1 MTRARM
7 VPTLL
12 PGAAALAAAIA
23 IAGCATSPY
32 KRAGDAGDV
41 ASALARLQPPPTT
54 ARNLAVLVLGGTGG
68 PRLAAYDLAG
78 SRVLWTQPAEVTT
91 RVVLGGDVLV
101 HGSKPAAGGGS
112 VAVVGRDLGNGA
124 VLWQQQLAAGE
135 RLAGYDTDSKS
146 VYLVV
151 QTGATAGR
159 VASGAAVVALDA
171 RAGTVRWR
179 HPLPSGRAAGPAAR
193 DGLVA
198 VPVDSQ
204 YVILLDSATGS
215 ELAQVLSTTEAASF
229 VRALPEGM
237 FYGSRGVFLLSPST
251 ARGST
256 REPGYLKAGMP
267 PFVRPFYWYDL
278 YRPEQTEYSALDRNH
293 ILWRVSVDGDR
304 ARFRDDLTVVHD
316 YKFFFA
322 FDATSGQL
330 RWARAYA
337 EDAVSST
344 DTGRAILFASALGDI
359 VALDRR
365 TGAKLYEA
373 HLPGEIVR
381 GAAFDA
387 EGFGPAS
394 LAGAPATDAGAATAP
409 SELVDTLVT
418 IISDKDRRFPDVKLF
433 AIEELGRQP
442 GREPTRKLLDIMGK
456 EGLPPLASQKV
467 GEALAARRDTQ
478 SSDML
483 AGALRST
490 ADYADGQTAPPVE
503 FLAKAVGA
511 LGAGGRVVSP
521 ELVAQLRRP
530 ETPPAAATQI
540 ARALAATGADDAVPA
555 LRDFLTMYRADP
567 AYDADPTALIAAA
580 EALLK
585 LGGPADRMLLLFVAE
600 EPHTAAGLRAHLT
613 RALGE
618 TAPARTS
625 ARD

>member
-1 MTRARM
+1 MKRAGVAQRR
-7 VPTLL
+7 L
-12 PGAAALAAAIA
+12 PGVAVAALSVALAA
-23 IAGCATSPY
+23 CATSPDQ
-32 KRAGDAGDV
+32 RAGNAGDV
-41 ASALARLQPPPTT
+41 ATALARLQPPPTT

-78 SRVLWTQPAEVTT
+78 ARILWTQPAEVTT

-101 HGSKPAAGGGS
+101 HGAKPATGAGP
-112 VAVVGRDLGNGA
+112 AVVVARDLGNGA
-124 VLWQQQLAAGE
+124 VLWQHQVASSE
-135 RLAGYDTDSKS
+135 RLAGYDADTRS

-151 QTGATAGR
+151 HASAGTAR
-159 VASGAAVVALDA
+159 TAAVVALDA

-179 HPLPSGRAAGPAAR
+179 HPLPSGRAGGPAAR

-204 YVILLDSATGS
+204 YVILLDSATGG
-215 ELAQVLSTTEAASF
+215 ELAQVLSTTEAATF

-267 PFVRPFYWYDL
+267 PFVRPSYWYDL

-322 FDATSGQL
+322 FDAASGQL

-337 EDAVSST
+337 DDAVAST
-344 DTGRAILFASALGDI
+344 DTGRAILFASAVGDI

-373 HLPGEIVR
+373 HLPGEVVR

-387 EGFGPAS
+387 EGFAPTAPGV
-394 LAGAPATDAGAATAP
+394 APAPAADAAAPAAA
-409 SELVDTLVT
+409 SELVDTLVA

-442 GREPTRKLLDIMGK
+442 GRESTRKLLDMMGK
-456 EGLPPLASQKV
+456 EELPPQASQKV

-478 SSDML
+478 SADML
-483 AGALRST
+483 AGALRVT

-530 ETPPAAATQI
+530 DTPPAAATQI
-540 ARALAATGADDAVPA
+540 ARALASTGAEDAVPA
-555 LRDFLTMYRADP
+555 LRDFLSMYRADP
-567 AYDADPTALIAAA
+567 VYDADPTTLIAVA

-600 EPHTAAGLRAHLT
+600 EPHTSAGLRAHLT

-618 TAPARTS
+618 TAPARTG